1 MTTSLKQFKKEA
13 LKNKITKA
21 EYDAL
26 APGYNIIRS
35 IIHERQ
41 KMGLSQ
47 TELAKRVGTKQPVIS
62 RLESGTGNPTLDLLR
77 RVAKALKTELH
88 VSLH

>member
-1 MTTSLKQFKKEA
+1 MTTTLTQFKKKA
-13 LKNKITKA
+13 LKNKAVKA

-26 APGYNIIRS
+26 APQYTIIRS

-41 KMGLSQ
+41 KKGFSQ
-47 TELAKRVGTKQPVIS
+47 TELALRVGTKQPVIS

-77 RVAKALKTELH
+77 RVAKALDTELH
-88 VSLH
+88 VALR

>member
-1 MTTSLKQFKKEA
+1 MTTTLTQFKKKA
-13 LKNKITKA
+13 LKNKAVKA

-26 APGYNIIRS
+26 APEYAIIQS

-47 TELAKRVGTKQPVIS
+47 TELALRVGTKQPVIS
-62 RLESGTGNPTLDLLR
+62 RLESGAGNPTIDLLR
-77 RVAKALKTELH
+77 RVAKALNTELH
-88 VSLH
+88 VSLQ

>member
-1 MTTSLKQFKKEA
+1 MTTSLKQFKKKA
-13 LKNKITKA
+13 LKNKAIKA

-26 APGYNIIRS
+26 ASEYAIIQS

-47 TELAKRVGTKQPVIS
+47 TELAQRVGTKQPVIS
-62 RLESGTGNPTLDLLR
+62 RLESGEGNPTLHLLR
-77 RVAKALKTELH
+77 RVANALGTELH
-88 VSLH
+88 ISLR

>member
-1 MTTSLKQFKKEA
+1 MNTTLSQFKKKA
-13 LKNKITKA
+13 LKNKAVKA

-26 APGYNIIRS
+26 TPEFAIIRS

-41 KMGLSQ
+41 KRGLSQ

-62 RLESGTGNPTLDLLR
+62 RLESGAGNPTLDLLR
-77 RVAKALKTELH
+77 RVAKALDTELH
-88 VSLH
+88 VSLR